1 MSRGSG
7 AGQPDVSV
15 IIPTRD
21 RCDRLRLT
29 LRSALAQRGV
39 RFEVIVV
46 DDGSS
51 DGTAEMVETLG
62 DDRVHVVRNEVSL
75 GEGGARNRGIQEAS
89 GAWIAFLDDDDLWA
103 PDKLAL
109 QLGVLRATR
118 RSWAYGGEVV
128 IDEDLHVLHGSPPP
142 TPDEVAAAL
151 DRHNAV
157 PASASNVVVAS
168 DLLARVGP
176 FDTELRRTPD
186 WDMWLRLVRAG
197 PPACVNRP
205 IVAICV
211 HAGNVSRDM
220 DLLFDELDVLAARY
234 QISVDRA
241 RHHRWAA
248 WSSMEDGR
256 RWDAVRQY
264 LRAAAAGDAA
274 SISRAVAALLPRRF
288 RPRRGLGRSDNR
300 EWTDEALVWIAPLAS
315 GQDGPSCTP
324 T

>member
-1 MSRGSG
+1 MSGRSS
-7 AGQPDVSV
+7 AGEPDVSV

-39 RFEVIVV
+39 AFEVIVV
-46 DDGSS
+46 DDGSL
-51 DGTAEMVETLG
+51 DGTARMVETLG
-62 DDRVHVVRNEVSL
+62 DARIRLVRNEVSL
-75 GEGGARNRGIQEAS
+75 GESGARNRGIEEAS
-89 GAWIAFLDDDDLWA
+89 GPWIAFLDDDDLWA

-109 QLGVLRATR
+109 QLDVLRATR

-128 IDEDLHVLHGSPPP
+128 IDGDLNVLHGSPPP
-142 TPDEVAAAL
+142 TPENVAASL

-168 DLLARVGP
+168 ELLARVGP
-176 FDTELRRTPD
+176 FDTELQRTPD
-186 WDMWLRLVRAG
+186 WDMWLRLVRIG
-197 PPACVNRP
+197 PPAYVNRP

-211 HAGNVSRDM
+211 HPGNMSRDM
-220 DLLFDELDVLAARY
+220 DLLFDELDVLANRH

-248 WSSMEDGR
+248 WRSMEDGQR
-256 RWDAVRQY
+256 GDAIRHY
-264 LRAAAAGDAA
+264 LRAVAAGDAA
-274 SISRAVAALLPRRF
+274 SIVRAVVALLLPRF
-288 RPRRGLGRSDNR
+288 RPRPGPGRSANR
-300 EWTDEALVWIAPLAS
+300 EWTDEALAWLAPLAS
-315 GQDGPSCTP
+315 AQDGPPCIP

>member
-1 MSRGSG
+1 MSGRSG
-7 AGQPDVSV
+7 AGEPDVSV

-39 RFEVIVV
+39 AFEVIVV

-51 DGTAEMVETLG
+51 DGTARMIETLG
-62 DDRVHVVRNEVSL
+62 DARIRLVRNEVSL
-75 GEGGARNRGIQEAS
+75 GESGARNRGIEGAS
-89 GAWIAFLDDDDLWA
+89 GTWIAFLDDDDLWA

-109 QLGVLRATR
+109 QLDVLRATR

-128 IDEDLHVLHGSPPP
+128 IDGDLNVLHGAPPP
-142 TPDEVAAAL
+142 TPENVAASL

-168 DLLARVGP
+168 ELLARVGP

-197 PPACVNRP
+197 PPAYVNRP

-211 HAGNVSRDM
+211 HPGNMSRDM
-220 DLLFDELDVLAARY
+220 NLLFDELDVLAARY

-248 WSSMEDGR
+248 WSSMEDGWR
-256 RWDAVRQY
+256 GDAIRHY
-264 LRAAAAGDAA
+264 LRAAAAGDVA
-274 SISRAVAALLPRRF
+274 SIVRAVVALLPPRF
-288 RPRRGLGRSDNR
+288 RPRRGLGRSANR
-300 EWTDEALVWIAPLAS
+300 EWTYEALAWLAPLAS
-315 GQDGPSCTP
+315 AQDGPPCIP